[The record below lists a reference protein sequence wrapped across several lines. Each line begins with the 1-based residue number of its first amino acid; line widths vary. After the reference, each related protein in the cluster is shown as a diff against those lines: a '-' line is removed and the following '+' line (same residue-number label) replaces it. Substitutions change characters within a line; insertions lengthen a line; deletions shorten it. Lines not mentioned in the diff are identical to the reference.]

1 METEFKKKRYLV
13 DRMLYPGLYILAG
26 APKKKRY
33 LVDRMLYPG
42 LYILAGAP
50 KVGKSWLAMQLC
62 VSVALGEQFLKHE
75 TSQGQAV
82 YLALEDDE
90 GRLQDRVYEFIDVP
104 TENLEFAIASEYIDS
119 GLENQIRTLGETHDN
134 LKLVI
139 IDTMQKVRETTD
151 MSYAKDYKDMS
162 VLKDLATK
170 RENVCKPDQERTQP
184 TGHFV

>member
-1 METEFKKKRYLV
+1 MKQNELKLCSCEYIMETEFKKKRYLV

-26 APKKKRY
+26 AT
-33 LVDRMLYPG
+33 
-42 LYILAGAP
+42 
-50 KVGKSWLAMQLC
+50 KVGKSWLALQLC
-62 VSVALGEQFLKHE
+62 ISVALGEQFLKHE

-104 TENLEFAIASEYIDS
+104 TENLEFAIASESIDS
-119 GLENQIRTLGETHDN
+119 GLESQIRSLGETHND
-134 LKLVI
+134 LRLVI

-162 VLKDLATK
+162 VLKSLAT
-170 RENVCKPDQERTQP
+170 ELGITIVLIHHTCK
-184 TGHFV
+184 HFDDDPFKTIS

>member
-1 METEFKKKRYLV
+1 MSTSWRPSSRKRDTSSTECST
-13 DRMLYPGLYILAG
+13 PG
-26 APKKKRY
+26 
-33 LVDRMLYPG
+33 
-42 LYILAGAP
+42 
-50 KVGKSWLAMQLC
+50 C
-62 VSVALGEQFLKHE
+62 TF
-75 TSQGQAV
+75 SQAHQRSEN
-82 YLALEDDE
+82 LALEDDE

-170 RENVCKPDQERTQP
+170 RGNVCKPDQERTQP

>member
-1 METEFKKKRYLV
+1 MQQNELKLCSCEYIMETEFKKKRYLV

-26 APKKKRY
+26 AT
-33 LVDRMLYPG
+33 
-42 LYILAGAP
+42 

-104 TENLEFAIASEYIDS
+104 TENLEFAIASDTIDS
-119 GLENQIRTLGETHDN
+119 GLESQIRSLGETHSN
-134 LKLVI
+134 LRLVI
-139 IDTMQKVRETTD
+139 IDTMQKVWNICTELGT
-151 MSYAKDYKDMS
+151 
-162 VLKDLATK
+162 
-170 RENVCKPDQERTQP
+170 PDV
-184 TGHFV
+184 G